1 MHVNVEVFCVMTIPF
16 LNTLHLFPNTPMLV
30 VSRPNVVYCFQKPVP
45 AKFSQ
50 HSGKISRDRAT
61 QASVDPGANF
71 NPPTRC
77 NAGLHPQA
85 LLVCPIFH
93 PENPSQPIGVLQCFN
108 KRSRVGSF
116 TQLDE
121 FTIRLLTRYV
131 AAAAVN
137 ADRFNIEYRL
147 DLYARRIFDLTENIA
162 NERELAELPGRI
174 FSRAKE
180 LLFAH
185 RARLYFVAPGD
196 GPVEHR
202 LVQSPF
208 VVCIIGRVFLCAP
221 G

>member
-1 MHVNVEVFCVMTIPF
+1 MPHACSSELCTAVALQQGAEVPVSFIAGI
-16 LNTLHLFPNTPMLV
+16 TLYQSHLKHSVTRADILGHSGPQL
-30 VSRPNVVYCFQKPVP
+30 KPVQC
-45 AKFSQ
+45 A
-50 HSGKISRDRAT
+50 
-61 QASVDPGANF
+61 
-71 NPPTRC
+71 
-77 NAGLHPQA
+77 AGNTPQA

-116 TQLDE
+116 SELDQ
-121 FTIRLLTRYV
+121 FTIRLLTRYI

-162 NERELAELPGRI
+162 SENELSELPGRI

-180 LLFAH
+180 LLSAH

-196 GPVEHR
+196 GPVENR

-208 VVCIIGRVFLCAP
+208 VVCFTFGRVAVCAFSWTP
-221 G
+221 ADWD

>member
-1 MHVNVEVFCVMTIPF
+1 MLHRCTKPCETQVPTYNLF
-16 LNTLHLFPNTPMLV
+16 L
-30 VSRPNVVYCFQKPVP
+30 
-45 AKFSQ
+45 
-50 HSGKISRDRAT
+50 
-61 QASVDPGANF
+61 
-71 NPPTRC
+71 C
-77 NAGLHPQA
+77 NAGNTPQA

-108 KRSRVGSF
+108 KRARVGSF
-116 TQLDE
+116 SQLDE

-147 DLYARRIFDLTENIA
+147 DLYARRIFELTETIS

-174 FSRAKE
+174 SSRAKE
-180 LLFAH
+180 LLSAH
-185 RARLYFVAPGD
+185 RTRLYFVAAGD

-208 VVCIIGRVFLCAP
+208 LVRTSSTGLSPCSLAATAGWFSNMLCYCSCSISASSNC
-221 G
+221 